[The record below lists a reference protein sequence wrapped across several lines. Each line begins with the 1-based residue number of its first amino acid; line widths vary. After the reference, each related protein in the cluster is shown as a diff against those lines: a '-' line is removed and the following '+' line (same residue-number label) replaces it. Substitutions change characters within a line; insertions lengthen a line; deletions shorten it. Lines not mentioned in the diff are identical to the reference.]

1 MLIKEFER
9 IDPGFAGTK
18 ITINIEGIDVLSAYQ
33 PKGDKEPT
41 KGACTVVLRCGMV
54 MGLKA
59 SQASIEQMIKNY
71 RG

>member
-9 IDPGFAGTK
+9 IDPGHIGTK
-18 ITINIEGIDVLSAYQ
+18 VIINLEGIDVLSDYR
-33 PKGDKEPT
+33 PKGQEKATEN
-41 KGACTVVLRCGMV
+41 ACTVVLRCGMV

-59 SQASIEQMIKNY
+59 KKDNIFKSMTAY